1 MGNLFLVYS
10 IIGVLVFIVA
20 GSAASDLK
28 FKEKEQWG
36 IACLFGWGWPIMLP
50 VVILY
55 MMVYGAVSIRNK
67 LKNKDKK

>member
-1 MGNLFLVYS
+1 MENLFFVYLL
-10 IIGVLVFIVA
+10 IGGLVFMGA
-20 GSAASDLK
+20 GCAASDLK

-50 VVILY
+50 IVILY

-67 LKNKDKK
+67 LKNK